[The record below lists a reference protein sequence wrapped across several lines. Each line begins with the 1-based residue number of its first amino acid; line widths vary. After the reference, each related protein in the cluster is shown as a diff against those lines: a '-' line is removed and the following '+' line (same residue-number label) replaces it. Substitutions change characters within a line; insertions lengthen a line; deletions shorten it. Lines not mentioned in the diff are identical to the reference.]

1 MTQASQG
8 KSSRAAGYQDI
19 VGWYKC
25 LHLFH
30 FCLHVSLVKDVN
42 KFPFGNG
49 KMLFGQTGGETPAI
63 GTAASTVPP
72 NTSAEKITPST
83 TALKIDP
90 QLPKA
95 IGGET
100 LGSFSGLR
108 VGPGEEAKDSSAKPA
123 AASFSFADNGVG
135 MAKGVAQ
142 FTFGAILQKAA
153 EDSTGTD
160 LSMGAASGS
169 LFKPPESNPKP
180 AFSVPQ
186 SSSAASTL
194 PVSFNSL
201 LAAASDSSEVTKAP
215 PQPSEPTL
223 PPEKERPE
231 PVVDVASPLLVPEP
245 AAENATTETTAPIV
259 TAPAPHL
266 PSIAPTP
273 DPSSS
278 LTSPNEAPLPPP
290 ATTAPTIET
299 TLGSTTATTSTMPAS
314 AAAAPSDSQVA
325 PTLPGSLFAQ
335 PASTTKE
342 SSSLP
347 ISLPGSVFTKPA
359 IAVTNSSSFG
369 VTPIICTVAP
379 AATTTTLVV
388 ASSTST
394 APAAAAPVSSVFGQP
409 TAPPVSS
416 APSALPVPVSTAFG
430 SAGFGASAGS
440 GFGTPVFAQSSGF
453 GQPAT
458 NTGTANGFT
467 FGLATFGASSN
478 SATNGGS
485 LFGASTPSSAISF
498 SFGTSSTNTAS
509 STGTGLFGQSTA
521 HAFGQSSGFG
531 QGPAFGNNT
540 TTSSSTG
547 FGYGQPSGEWFCCF
561 PCCVFSP
568 SIQTYCSKSVGRIGL
583 NIRVL

>member
-1 MTQASQG
+1 M
-8 KSSRAAGYQDI
+8 
-19 VGWYKC
+19 V
-25 LHLFH
+25 
-30 FCLHVSLVKDVN
+30 
-42 KFPFGNG
+42 
-49 KMLFGQTGGETPAI
+49 FGQTGGETPVI
-63 GTAASTVPP
+63 GTSASTMPP

-83 TALKIDP
+83 TVLKIDP

-108 VGPGEEAKDSSAKPA
+108 VGPGEESKDASAKHA
-123 AASFSFADNGVG
+123 AASFSFADTAVGV
-135 MAKGVAQ
+135 AKGVAQ
-142 FTFGAILQKAA
+142 FSFGAILQKAA

-160 LSMGAASGS
+160 LSKGAASGS

-186 SSSAASTL
+186 SSSTASTL
-194 PVSFNSL
+194 PVSFSNL
-201 LAAASDSSEVTKAP
+201 LGAASDSSEVTKAP
-215 PQPSEPTL
+215 PQPSEPT
-223 PPEKERPE
+223 PSPEKERPAE

-245 AAENATTETTAPIV
+245 AAENATTKTTAPIV
-259 TAPAPHL
+259 TAPVLHL

-278 LTSPNEAPLPPP
+278 LTSPNEAPPPPP
-290 ATTAPTIET
+290 ATTGPTIET
-299 TLGSTTATTSTMPAS
+299 TLGSTTVTTSTMLTS
-314 AAAAPSDSQVA
+314 AAATPTDSPA
-325 PTLPGSLFAQ
+325 STLPGSLFAQ

-342 SSSLP
+342 SVSLTTS
-347 ISLPGSVFTKPA
+347 IPGSVFTKPA
-359 IAVTNSSSFG
+359 IATTDNSSFG
-369 VTPIICTVAP
+369 VTPVICTVTP

-416 APSALPVPVSTAFG
+416 APSTLIAPVSTAFG
-430 SAGFGASAGS
+430 SAGIGVSAGS
-440 GFGTPVFAQSSGF
+440 GFGKPVFAQSSGF

-458 NTGTANGFT
+458 NTGTASGFT

-478 SATNGGS
+478 SATTGGS
-485 LFGASTPSSAISF
+485 LFGASTPSSAFSF
-498 SFGTSSTNTAS
+498 NFGTSTTNTAS
-509 STGTGLFGQSTA
+509 STGSGLFGQSTT

-531 QGPAFGNNT
+531 QGSAFGNNT

-547 FGYGQPSGEWFCCF
+547 FSFGQPSGEWFCCF
-561 PCCVFSP
+561 PC
-568 SIQTYCSKSVGRIGL
+568 
-583 NIRVL
+583 